1 METAKEIGS
10 DGGKEAHGN
19 GNEEGFNPSTFP
31 DAECVGG
38 EEEEGEAKRATRK
51 VRQGMQAGRRQ
62 KAKGYQCSIVQE
74 AAHGREHPVVPV
86 FDTLNQDCGVNNMM

>member
-31 DAECVGG
+31 DAKCIGA
-38 EEEEGEAKRATRK
+38 EEEEGEAKRTARE
-51 VRQGMQAGRRQ
+51 VR
-62 KAKGYQCSIVQE
+62 
-74 AAHGREHPVVPV
+74 
-86 FDTLNQDCGVNNMM
+86 